1 MEPGTENDPKYA
13 KCDTDKAKV
22 FLDYFSSVFTTESDQ
37 NNLPFFEKRNYETVI
52 NDINITEEQI
62 VKKLKKLK
70 VNKSPGP
77 DSVHPRIINELAET
91 LSVPLV
97 IIYNTSIRTKTLPMD
112 WKHANVSVIFKKGSK
127 TTPKNYRPVSLTSI
141 LCKTLESIVRDSII
155 EHMEMNNLFSK
166 KQFGFITGRSTVL
179 QLLHVLNI
187 WIEILDQGGDLEV
200 VYCDFMKAFDKV
212 PHRRLIHKIE
222 KYGITGNV
230 LGWIESFLS
239 DRTHCVVINN
249 TKSHCAAVTSGIP
262 QGSVL
267 GPILFVIYI
276 NDLPEVVNKN
286 SYVYLFAD
294 DTKVFRKINS
304 EDDRRILQNDIDRMV
319 EWSDTWL
326 LTFHPDKCKV
336 MRLGKKANKEQVEQY
351 KMGTQELNF
360 SDMEKDLGVHIDSN
374 LSFES
379 HINTAVNKAN
389 RTIAIVRKT
398 FDYMDD
404 TTFNLI
410 FKGLVR
416 PILEYAAPVWSPN
429 TIKCKELLENVQRR
443 ATKMIPGFSDLS
455 YPDRLRKLKL
465 PTLAYRRIR
474 GDMIQAYKVMNGFYD
489 PNLPTLVLSKNDQL
503 RGHEQKLYIKNSKK
517 ELMRF
522 SFNNRTVRIWNYLPD
537 DIVKSKDIISFE
549 KALDHYWQDQD
560 VLYNDFKAKIKI
572 RCKTCKTKINDYCIA
587 CEHLENR

>member
-1 MEPGTENDPKYA
+1 
-13 KCDTDKAKV
+13 
-22 FLDYFSSVFTTESDQ
+22 
-37 NNLPFFEKRNYETVI
+37 
-52 NDINITEEQI
+52 
-62 VKKLKKLK
+62 
-70 VNKSPGP
+70 
-77 DSVHPRIINELAET
+77 
-91 LSVPLV
+91 
-97 IIYNTSIRTKTLPMD
+97 
-112 WKHANVSVIFKKGSK
+112 
-127 TTPKNYRPVSLTSI
+127 
-141 LCKTLESIVRDSII
+141 
-155 EHMEMNNLFSK
+155 
-166 KQFGFITGRSTVL
+166 
-179 QLLHVLNI
+179 
-187 WIEILDQGGDLEV
+187 
-200 VYCDFMKAFDKV
+200 MKAFDKV

-326 LTFHPDKCKV
+326 LKFHPDKCKV

-360 SDMEKDLGVHIDSN
+360 SDMEKDLGVLIDSN

-389 RTIAIVRKT
+389 RTMAIVRKT
-398 FDYMDD
+398 FDYMDA

-416 PILEYAAPVWSPN
+416 PILEYAAPVWSSN
-429 TIKCKELLENVQRR
+429 TIKYKELPEMCNEGPLRWYQALMTS
-443 ATKMIPGFSDLS
+443 ATQI
-455 YPDRLRKLKL
+455 
-465 PTLAYRRIR
+465 
-474 GDMIQAYKVMNGFYD
+474 
-489 PNLPTLVLSKNDQL
+489 VLGN
-503 RGHEQKLYIKNSKK
+503 
-517 ELMRF
+517 
-522 SFNNRTVRIWNYLPD
+522 
-537 DIVKSKDIISFE
+537 
-549 KALDHYWQDQD
+549 
-560 VLYNDFKAKIKI
+560 
-572 RCKTCKTKINDYCIA
+572 
-587 CEHLENR
+587 